1 MDMKTKSA
9 QQTNGTL
16 LRTICLILSMVM
28 LLFAA
33 TGCDDSNEDKV
44 YSRTCRV
51 CGKTYSYRASEY
63 GNSAYEN
70 CKSIQRTN
78 MCLKC
83 YRSFKYSMEI
93 LGNDTEAPLPKR

>member
-70 CKSIQRTN
+70 CKS
-78 MCLKC
+78 CLL
-83 YRSFKYSMEI
+83 YTSPSPR
-93 LGNDTEAPLPKR
+93 D

>member
-16 LRTICLILSMVM
+16 LRTICLILSMVV

-93 LGNDTEAPLPKR
+93 LGK

>member
-51 CGKTYSYRASEY
+51 CGKRIRIE
-63 GNSAYEN
+63 
-70 CKSIQRTN
+70 QVN
-78 MCLKC
+78 MATLHTKTAKAFSGQICV
-83 YRSFKYSMEI
+83 
-93 LGNDTEAPLPKR
+93 

>member
-1 MDMKTKSA
+1 MDVKTKSA
-9 QQTNGTL
+9 QRANGTL

-28 LLFAA
+28 LLFVA
-33 TGCDDSNEDKV
+33 TGCDGSNEDKV
-44 YSRTCRV
+44 YSRTCHV

-78 MCLKC
+78 MCLRC
-83 YRSFKYSMEI
+83 YENFDYSRKM
-93 LGNDTEAPLPKR
+93 LGK